1 MHVKYAFLQDSYSA
15 PVRVSVVARA
25 TTLVARAV
33 VAFRAVVPRDVC
45 CVVFCVAVLDTV
57 FCVGATRVTVF
68 VVGTVVRTR

>member
-25 TTLVARAV
+25 TTLVARTV
-33 VAFRAVVPRDVC
+33 VALRTVFPRDDC
-45 CVVFCVAVLDTV
+45 CVAVLDTV
-57 FCVGATRVTVF
+57 FCAGATRVTVF